1 MRRAFSWG
9 EQQSRRFPSTNAR
22 LWTESWWIFRTRA
35 RAPAQPANCYRAA
48 LTNLCRCINRSQAA
62 LTRPPCLLSS
72 EKRPNK
78 QLRERRAL
86 SSLCRL
92 KGRLQKEP
100 VVCISASRICLI
112 LFAIFYLCIYL
123 FSTRLAH
130 QKTSSS
136 RHLQILSLF
145 PWL

>member
-1 MRRAFSWG
+1 MRRAFLSR
-9 EQQSRRFPSTNAR
+9 EPQSPRSPDCGQNPGGFSGLEPELLHSR
-22 LWTESWWIFRTRA
+22 LT
-35 RAPAQPANCYRAA
+35 ANRAA

-62 LTRPPCLLSS
+62 LTRPSCLLSS

-92 KGRLQKEP
+92 KGRLQKEA

-112 LFAIFYLCIYL
+112 LFGIFYLCVYL
-123 FSTRLAH
+123 FSARRNPTVDIFKYYSHMILMEHHHHAH
-130 QKTSSS
+130 
-136 RHLQILSLF
+136 
-145 PWL
+145 